1 MNREQEKKDLDE
13 KHIVQLNTME
23 SQKAQAIDEI
33 EELKASNKALQD
45 EITLAKNTEEQLHK
59 KADNLTKNSIP
70 DQLKYINDPT
80 KFVEAARYLNVN
92 DLTWIYSQL
101 EFMMNST
108 IRPQNLPGPYPMQPI
123 YSGNPYYAYPMMPM
137 YDRRPY
143 QGQTED

>member
-59 KADNLTKNSIP
+59 KADNLTKNTIP

-101 EFMMNST
+101 E
-108 IRPQNLPGPYPMQPI
+108 
-123 YSGNPYYAYPMMPM
+123 
-137 YDRRPY
+137 
-143 QGQTED
+143 